1 MHPASRCPQQAHPK
15 HKKAQAEQH
24 ADVRRSGQCRRLTT
38 GLCAHASLKNPKIV
52 TTIHGGSGRLRYN
65 ASVNSVNEVAIRE
78 SSTVD
83 STQPRYDK
91 TRVFL
96 NGGYVEI
103 QFVGIVRQAA
113 LRRVLAE
120 VADRGPLTA
129 GELSDGSRGEGGW
142 CEPAPA
148 VGVHG
153 AHGPI
158 GVLLDG
164 RNGRLHHDAGTLQAL
179 SEAGSMPKLTH
190 MVVLT
195 SNLERG
201 YGVIVKDPKGP
212 VRLISADAVRAP
224 MFYTSDETEARR
236 LVR

>member
-120 VADRGPLTA
+120 VDRLV
-129 GELSDGSRGEGGW
+129 D
-142 CEPAPA
+142 
-148 VGVHG
+148 

-164 RNGRLHHDAGTLQAL
+164 RNGRLHHDAGTLLAL

>member
-1 MHPASRCPQQAHPK
+1 M
-15 HKKAQAEQH
+15 
-24 ADVRRSGQCRRLTT
+24 
-38 GLCAHASLKNPKIV
+38 
-52 TTIHGGSGRLRYN
+52 
-65 ASVNSVNEVAIRE
+65 
-78 SSTVD
+78 
-83 STQPRYDK
+83 
-91 TRVFL
+91 FL

-120 VADRGPLTA
+120 VDRLV
-129 GELSDGSRGEGGW
+129 D
-142 CEPAPA
+142 
-148 VGVHG
+148 

-164 RNGRLHHDAGTLQAL
+164 RNGRLHHDAGTLLAL
-179 SEAGSMPKLTH
+179 SEAGPMPKLTH

>member
-1 MHPASRCPQQAHPK
+1 MHPANRCPQQAHPK

-24 ADVRRSGQCRRLTT
+24 ADVRRSGQCRRSTT
-38 GLCAHASLKNPKIV
+38 GLCAYASLKNPKIV

-120 VADRGPLTA
+120 VDRLTDELTRLSLAMHA
-129 GELSDGSRGEGGW
+129 GSYTVHRLVQAVVHHFLLSDQT
-142 CEPAPA
+142 A
-148 VGVHG
+148 
-153 AHGPI
+153 
-158 GVLLDG
+158 LDG
-164 RNGRLHHDAGTLQAL
+164 
-179 SEAGSMPKLTH
+179 E
-190 MVVLT
+190 
-195 SNLERG
+195 
-201 YGVIVKDPKGP
+201 
-212 VRLISADAVRAP
+212 
-224 MFYTSDETEARR
+224 
-236 LVR
+236 